1 MPKWITVA
9 FALFL
14 SLHVFSTQARTVDEV
29 ITNHVRATAHMYR
42 SDGLPVKAIPVI
54 TSGSAAH
61 TVSGT
66 PAKNNSS
73 QMAAQ
78 DVSELVGYAAKGNK
92 AVLAGKEVKQ
102 NRECYHVQL
111 TLRCGQK
118 ADYYIDAE
126 NWRIIETRPGKR

>member
-29 ITNHVRATAHMYR
+29 ITNHARATARMYR
-42 SDGLPVKAIPVI
+42 SDALPAKAIPEV
-54 TSGSAAH
+54 TPATAAR

-66 PAKNNSS
+66 SAKNNSP

-78 DVSELVGYAAKGNK
+78 DVSELVDYAAKGNK

-126 NWRIIETRPGKR
+126 NWRIIELWPAKR